1 MCGPL
6 MQESAISQTSGV
18 NLPVQNRKTRYIR
31 EVLLV
36 SAVLNLLQRGI
47 VNTEINSYFNSL
59 TKFSL
64 NNRQPSKALKF
75 SRQPSKLEKITVNRQ
90 SYRPIGY

>member
-36 SAVLNLLQRGI
+36 SAVFNLLQRGI

-64 NNRQPSKALKF
+64 NNRQPSK
-75 SRQPSKLEKITVNRQ
+75 LEKITVHRQ
-90 SYRPIGY
+90 SYRPIEH

>member
-31 EVLLV
+31 EV
-36 SAVLNLLQRGI
+36 SISQHFF
-47 VNTEINSYFNSL
+47 EPF
-59 TKFSL
+59 TKM
-64 NNRQPSKALKF
+64 NHQ
-75 SRQPSKLEKITVNRQ
+75 
-90 SYRPIGY
+90 YRN